1 MISQR
6 PVKVG
11 TQSQQQTRKQH
22 LDNKMSDPE
31 SQAQQKTDIMRE
43 LTEDQVTE
51 KHTALLLSHGVMY
64 FQAERTE
71 KLISAYKNYK
81 ILIISVITFVFIFII
96 ALLIAMFVFS

>member
-1 MISQR
+1 
-6 PVKVG
+6 
-11 TQSQQQTRKQH
+11 
-22 LDNKMSDPE
+22 
-31 SQAQQKTDIMRE
+31 
-43 LTEDQVTE
+43 
-51 KHTALLLSHGVMY
+51 MY

>member
-1 MISQR
+1 
-6 PVKVG
+6 
-11 TQSQQQTRKQH
+11 
-22 LDNKMSDPE
+22 MSDPE
-31 SQAQQKTDIMRE
+31 SQGQHKTDIMRE

-51 KHTALLLSHGVMY
+51 IFLLFSILHFSDNG

-81 ILIISVITFVFIFII
+81 ILIISVIAFVFIFII